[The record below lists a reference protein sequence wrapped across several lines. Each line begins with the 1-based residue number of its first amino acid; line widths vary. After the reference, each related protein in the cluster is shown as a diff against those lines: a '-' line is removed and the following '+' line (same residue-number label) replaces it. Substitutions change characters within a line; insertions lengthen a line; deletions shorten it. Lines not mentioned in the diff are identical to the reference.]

1 MLPILRQ
8 SVAERLSIA
17 PYHVAQIEAHEQFRD
32 ELKHSLFLGLA
43 DGARVDELRRSAGL
57 DTNQVEASYYLAAS
71 RIIAMSKKMGVAF
84 RNIFLID
91 DFYGSGKS
99 VLRWEKDDHWLE
111 TYVEGAE
118 PKGHLQRFLD
128 ILQDAITSSS
138 IESAP
143 KVHVCL
149 YVTTEQAISHIR
161 RAVSDHS
168 GWSQIG
174 LPSVSAA
181 LIIHDDSRLICG
193 TSDANFDKILHDMYQ
208 PEVLMNEHRSVGGDK
223 VVHGFSDCGLP
234 LVFGHNTPNNSVYL
248 LWETLGGYVGLFP
261 RVDRYKVVD

>member
-1 MLPILRQ
+1 M
-8 SVAERLSIA
+8 
-17 PYHVAQIEAHEQFRD
+17 
-32 ELKHSLFLGLA
+32 
-43 DGARVDELRRSAGL
+43 DELRRSAGL